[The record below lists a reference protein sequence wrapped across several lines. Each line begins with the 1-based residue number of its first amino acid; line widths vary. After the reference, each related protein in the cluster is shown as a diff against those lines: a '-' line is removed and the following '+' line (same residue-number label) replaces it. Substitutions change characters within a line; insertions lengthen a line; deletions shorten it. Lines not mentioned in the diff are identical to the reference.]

1 MVFSHG
7 KENIRLKEKI
17 RLVEE
22 EKKIENGLTWF
33 TELDI

>member
-1 MVFSHG
+1 MLKSIVFSHG

-22 EKKIENGLTWF
+22 NMIENGLK
-33 TELDI
+33 